1 MPKNKKLIIKK
12 QESSLKSADDG
23 DTLSEFEYDG
33 SSDNNS
39 DAELRDELA
48 AQNEENEENQEIE
61 ETEEVIAVPK
71 RDKKNTNK
79 IADSDE
85 SDEDG
90 NEEETETEADV
101 DADAEDTDINEND
114 DDNSITND
122 EECLYRN
129 VSKKNKK
136 KDANIEDDDSQD
148 SLPDDDIDIV
158 YDDDNIQYNEVV
170 KSNERITK
178 PFLTTFERVRLICD
192 RAKQLSLGAKPMI
205 KMIGSDKPKNPKE
218 IAKLELE
225 SGVMPLIVE
234 RVLPNGKKEQW
245 KVSEL
250 KIIT

>member
-1 MPKNKKLIIKK
+1 MPKNKKLILKK
-12 QESSLKSADDG
+12 QELSLKSADDG
-23 DTLSEFEYDG
+23 DVLSEFEYDG

-39 DAELRDELA
+39 DEELRDELA

-61 ETEEVIAVPK
+61 EDIVVPK
-71 RDKKNTNK
+71 NNKKNINK

-90 NEEETETEADV
+90 TEEETETEAD
-101 DADAEDTDINEND
+101 AEAEAEDTDINEND

-136 KDANIEDDDSQD
+136 KDANIDDDDESQD

-158 YDDDNIQYNEVV
+158 YDDDNVQYNEVV
-170 KSNERITK
+170 KSSERITK

-205 KMIGSDKPKNPKE
+205 KMIGLDKPKNPKE

-225 SGVMPLIVE
+225 TGVMPLIVE